1 MCWLGWKQSK
11 KGAARGLS
19 LGADKVEPTLVASFK
34 VSWDTPLFNNRFSPA
49 GLSVPRSIRKI
60 RTFTRNGVHPPHLQN
75 QKRIRRFL
83 ARPATIPRA
92 SCGNGAKANSYL
104 SKPHCEEGV
113 HFAFFPNRVRY

>member
-75 QKRIRRFL
+75 QKRIRHFL
-83 ARPATIPRA
+83 ARPATIQRA
-92 SCGNGAKANSYL
+92 RVAETGQKRIPIISFGCKAPAQVLVIS
-104 SKPHCEEGV
+104 
-113 HFAFFPNRVRY
+113 R